1 MSLLIVQSS
10 FQKTL
15 AFFPPADFGIY
26 LHRQIRSIESDENKQ
41 SRKEMGDAGSVYGAT
56 LSHQNDFFDFDPFFS
71 FSFFLK
77 LSVTLSAFSTTPL
90 PPLSQQQLA
99 ALCPFLSQTEVL
111 FGTHAAASLVF
122 SEEGSI
128 SSRRRIFH

>member
-10 FQKTL
+10 FQKTV
-15 AFFPPADFGIY
+15 AFFPPAEFGVY

-56 LSHQNDFFDFDPFFS
+56 LCHQNYFFHFDPFF

-99 ALCPFLSQTEVL
+99 ALCPFRSQTEVL
-111 FGTHAAASLVF
+111 FGTHAAASMVF